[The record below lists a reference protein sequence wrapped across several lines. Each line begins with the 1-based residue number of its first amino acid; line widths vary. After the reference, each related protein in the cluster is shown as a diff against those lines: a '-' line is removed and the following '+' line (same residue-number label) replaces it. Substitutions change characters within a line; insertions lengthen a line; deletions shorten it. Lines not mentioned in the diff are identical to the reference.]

1 MLSTET
7 VLNMLTGAD
16 GSNSAGKFS
25 LLNRSGNIESF
36 TIPTIMAPAD
46 EKGDPLK
53 KNTNVDSTDRLHV
66 RIISNSLHSKYFFV
80 GDVARGKDGLVEPQT
95 DEKTQI
101 IENKSTSDL
110 HFVNILT
117 GLAIAAIKRFTDE
130 IGEAK
135 TLNVNVPYYGGLPIK
150 EFKEM
155 GGEGFLNRI
164 LGRHTIEFLDGLHQG
179 ITVILIIDTGEIYI
193 EGATTQ
199 MSLTNNIVEGK
210 IVDIDGVADKLDD
223 GDYVVGDLGAGSS
236 DIALFEHDG
245 LNGTSSTNYSFG
257 TNLFIDRMITEI
269 AALPDFDDI
278 RTILE
283 ESGENNKS
291 PYTNRDEFMKRVIKP
306 VIEQMI
312 TTELKEAKEKGA
324 KVKETK
330 DKDNGPKFT
339 ASWGMRRNVDV
350 TDIVLKHM
358 KDYYD
363 GALKL
368 LQNFS
373 ITKAQNANNF
383 FLVGGGLLFAYPY
396 FKDIDYFQL
405 PPKEMILESPFFT
418 SRAYLIA
425 AKLEEELKTVSN

>member
-25 LLNRSGNIESF
+25 LLNQSGNIESF
-36 TIPTIMAPAD
+36 TIPTIIAPAD

-66 RIISNSLHSKYFFV
+66 RIISNSLQRTYFFV
-80 GDVARGKDGLVEPQT
+80 GDAARGKEGLVEPQT

-117 GLAIAAIKRFTDE
+117 GLAIAAIKRFNDE

-135 TLNVNVPYYGGLPIK
+135 TLNVNVPYHGGLPIK

-155 GGEGFLNRI
+155 GGEDF
-164 LGRHTIEFLDGLHQG
+164 LGRIKGNHSISFLDGLYQG
-179 ITVILIIDTGEIYI
+179 ITVNLIVKSGEIYI

-199 MSLTNNIVEGK
+199 LSLTNDIKNNE
-210 IVDIDGVADKLDD
+210 IVDILDIAAKFEE
-223 GDYVVGDLGAGSS
+223 GDYVVGDLGAGSL
-236 DIALFEHDG
+236 DVALFEHDG

-269 AALPDFDDI
+269 AALSQFDEI
-278 RTILE
+278 RTFLE
-283 ESGENNKS
+283 ESGESIKS

-306 VIEQMI
+306 VITEMI
-312 TTELKEAKEKGA
+312 N
-324 KVKETK
+324 TK
-330 DKDNGPKFT
+330 DKDFKPKFT
-339 ASWGMRRNVDV
+339 ASWGMERDV
-350 TDIVLKHM
+350 EVTVIVLKHM

-363 GALKL
+363 GAVKILK
-368 LQNFS
+368 QFS
-373 ITKAQNANNF
+373 ITKAQNAKYF

-396 FKDIDYFQL
+396 FKDIQYFQL
-405 PPKEMILESPFFT
+405 PPKNMILESPYFT

-425 AKLEEELKTVSN
+425 AKLEEEFENETK